1 MHGTVEIGSSVGS
14 AAGIVGSAAAFYATP
29 RGETAAAVLNDRL
42 GAFWPDL
49 RGMSVLG
56 LGFAEP
62 YLPLWQDTAYRCVA
76 AVPSSLAPATGTHGC
91 VVEEDRLPFPDLSFD
106 RIVLVHAVD
115 AAGDARRLLRE
126 VWRVLKDDGRIL
138 VVAPNRNGMW
148 AHLEST
154 PFGYGHPYSPR
165 QLAALLA
172 AGMFRAER
180 RDVALFVPPTN
191 WRFLLRMW
199 PLWEQI
205 GHALAPDLCGVT
217 LTEAVKDAYAALPLG
232 AVARRQVIVPEAI
245 STSHFGPLLRPGALP
260 LDPAGGRASRPPT
273 VWFNNFGDSRHW
285 HT

>member
-1 MHGTVEIGSSVGS
+1 MHGTVEIASSS
-14 AAGIVGSAAAFYATP
+14 GSAAAFYATP
-29 RGETAAAVLNDRL
+29 RGETASAVLKDRL
-42 GAFWPDL
+42 SAFWPDL

-62 YLPLWQDTAYRCVA
+62 YLPLWQETAYRCVA

>member
-148 AHLEST
+148 AHLESVQ
-154 PFGYGHPYSPR
+154 P
-165 QLAALLA
+165 QA
-172 AGMFRAER
+172 
-180 RDVALFVPPTN
+180 
-191 WRFLLRMW
+191 
-199 PLWEQI
+199 I
-205 GHALAPDLCGVT
+205 GGV
-217 LTEAVKDAYAALPLG
+217 
-232 AVARRQVIVPEAI
+232 
-245 STSHFGPLLRPGALP
+245 
-260 LDPAGGRASRPPT
+260 AGGRHVPRGAAGRGVVRAANQLAFSAAHVAALGTDRPCAGTGFVWCHAYGSR
-273 VWFNNFGDSRHW
+273 
-285 HT
+285 